1 MPRNGSGSYSLPEAA
16 FIPNTAI
23 SSAAM
28 NSDLSDIG
36 AALTGSLARD
46 GQGGMTAVLP
56 LANTGFTYLSDP
68 NTGIRRTA
76 SDTQAISGGGVDTV
90 TVSSTAVTV
99 TGSLE
104 VTGAITSGG
113 VAILPIGLGPLPWSG
128 STAPAKWV
136 LANGGSLLRAS
147 YPDLWTFAAAEI
159 ALGDTLFTNGNG
171 TTTFTVADMR
181 GRVPAGDDNMG
192 GGAGSGRLTSTTMT
206 PDGQTLGAVNTA
218 AGGQTVTLAT
228 ANLPAY
234 TPAGSVSTTV
244 TSATVSL
251 NSAVN
256 GGQGAFGTNTA
267 VGGTGSMA
275 GALGL
280 VLSSTL
286 TGTAQGGT
294 STALTNVQPT
304 IITNYIIYAGA

>member
-36 AALTGSLARD
+36 DALTGSLARD

-56 LANTGFTYLSDP
+56 LANTGFTYLTDP
-68 NTGIRRTA
+68 NTGMRRTA
-76 SDTQAISGGGVDTV
+76 ADTQAIGCGGVDVITA
-90 TVSSTAVTV
+90 TSTGASV
-99 TGSLE
+99 TGTLAVS
-104 VTGAITSGG
+104 GAFTVGG
-113 VAILPIGLGPLPWSG
+113 SPLLPIGLGPLPWSG
-128 STAPAKWV
+128 TAAPAKWV
-136 LANGGSLLRAS
+136 LANGGALLRAS

-159 ALGDTLFTNGNG
+159 AAGNTLFTNGNA

-192 GGAGSGRLTSTTMT
+192 GGAGAGRLTASTMT

-218 AGGQTVTLAT
+218 SGGQTVTLAT

-234 TPAGSVSTTV
+234 TPAGSISTTV
-244 TSATVSL
+244 TSANVSI

-256 GGQGAFGTNTA
+256 GGQNAFGTHSV
-267 VGGTGSMA
+267 VGGSASMA

-280 VLSSTL
+280 TLSSSF
-286 TGTAQGGT
+286 TGTAQGGA
-294 STALTNVQPT
+294 STPLTNIQPT
-304 IITNYIIYAGA
+304 IVTNYIIYAGA